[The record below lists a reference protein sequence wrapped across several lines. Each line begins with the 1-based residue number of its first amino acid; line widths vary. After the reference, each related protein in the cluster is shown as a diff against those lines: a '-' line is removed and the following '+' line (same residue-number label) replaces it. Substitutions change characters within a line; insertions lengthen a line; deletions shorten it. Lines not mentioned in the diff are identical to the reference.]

1 MIGLVVKSDD
11 WKKSNKPNLAL
22 AREIP
27 IIFPKITE
35 IKVDSDLGCVKAALR
50 SNIKSAKHLLNQIEL
65 LDSVAT

>member
-1 MIGLVVKSDD
+1 MSNLVVKSDD
-11 WKKSNKPNLAL
+11 WKKSSKPNLAL
-22 AREIP
+22 GCSIP

-50 SNIKSAKHLLNQIEL
+50 SSIKNAKHLLNQIEL